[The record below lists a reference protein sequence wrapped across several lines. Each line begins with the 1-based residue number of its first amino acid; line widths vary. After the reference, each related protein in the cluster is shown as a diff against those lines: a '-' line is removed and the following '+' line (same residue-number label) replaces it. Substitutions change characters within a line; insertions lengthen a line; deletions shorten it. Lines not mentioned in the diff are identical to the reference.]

1 MVRGLA
7 TALVWSMLSIIAG
20 MSGGCATAPAD
31 DEQAEAARNEMR
43 VMADDTLK
51 SLYARQPKAQAT
63 VEGAAGYA
71 VFSNFGM
78 KVFLAGGG
86 SGRGIAIDNKTKA
99 ETFMRM
105 AEVQAGLGYGVK
117 RFRQVWV
124 FQSEPALRQFIGS
137 GYQFGGSATLAAKA
151 GSAGG
156 SVANA
161 ISVSPGVW
169 VYQLTDKGLAAE
181 ITAKGTRY
189 YRDTGLDSQ

>member
-1 MVRGLA
+1 MIRGLA
-7 TALVWSMLSIIAG
+7 TVLAWSMLSIFVG
-20 MSGGCATAPAD
+20 VSGGCASTPAD
-31 DEQAEAARNEMR
+31 DEQAEAARTEMR
-43 VMADDTLK
+43 TMADETLK
-51 SLYARQPKAQAT
+51 SLYARQPNAQAI

-78 KVFLAGGG
+78 KVFLAGSG

-105 AEVQAGLGYGVK
+105 AEVQAGLGFGVK

-124 FQSEPALRQFIGS
+124 FQSEPGLRQFINS

-156 SVANA
+156 SMANA

-169 VYQLTDKGLAAE
+169 VYQLTEQGLAAE

-189 YRDTGLDSQ
+189 YRDTGLNSQ